1 MKTYILISL
10 ISLLFISCKDQEQT
24 AIRTATHRQGENPNR
39 LVFFFP
45 GINDSAENFA
55 SILPEITQNYSVEY
69 DLISINAT
77 KEYYRN
83 RTLLGRLDEDVMH
96 DSLFEKYDE
105 TWIIANSMGTVGTIL
120 YAATHRDVKI
130 DGIVL
135 LGPFISRRSVQRKIE
150 RAGGLLEWENT
161 VQDSSE
167 WEQFIWSYL
176 KECVVDSS
184 MPELWLSYGTAEG
197 LVAPGAVLLGNALP
211 EKQLSVIEKGEHD
224 WPTWVESLHIFFKER
239 KLWQ

>member
-1 MKTYILISL
+1 MKILRLVFL
-10 ISLLFISCKDQEQT
+10 ILLLLLSCTDQELPVL
-24 AIRTATHRQGENPNR
+24 RTVTHRQGENPRR

-45 GINDSAENFA
+45 GINDSAGNFA
-55 SILPEITQNYSVEY
+55 SIFPEVTQNYPVKY
-69 DLISINAT
+69 DLVSINAT

-83 RTLLGRLDEDVMH
+83 RTLLRRLDEDVMH

-120 YAATHRDVKI
+120 YAATHRAVNI

-135 LGPFISRRSVQRKIE
+135 LGPFISRRSIQRKIE
-150 RAGGLLEWENT
+150 RAGGLLEWENA
-161 VQDSSE
+161 VPESSE
-167 WEQFIWSYL
+167 WEVFIWNYL

-184 MPELWLSYGTAEG
+184 MAELWLSYGTEEG
-197 LVAPGAVLLGNALP
+197 FVTPGAVILGNTLP
-211 EKQLSVIEKGEHD
+211 KQQLSVIEKGEHD
-224 WPTWVESLHIFFKER
+224 WPTWIESLHIFFRER